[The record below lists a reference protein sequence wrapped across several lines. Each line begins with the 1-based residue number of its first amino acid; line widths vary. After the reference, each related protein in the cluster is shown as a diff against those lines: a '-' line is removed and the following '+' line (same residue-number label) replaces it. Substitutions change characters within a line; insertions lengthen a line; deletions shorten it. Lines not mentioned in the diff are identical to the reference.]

1 MHYNKMK
8 SMNGYGKVKEKI
20 VGINPI
26 HRKRSER
33 MNRKEE
39 QQTNVL
45 VTRLIT
51 LAITLMYIAIIGEIK
66 WI

>member
-1 MHYNKMK
+1 
-8 SMNGYGKVKEKI
+8 MNGYGKVKEKI

-33 MNRKEE
+33 MNRKEK
-39 QQTNVL
+39 QQTIVL
-45 VTRLIT
+45 IIRLMN
-51 LAITLMYIAIIGEIK
+51 LAMTLMYIAIIGEIK